1 MCHIVFNRKYHLTFL
16 VIKKYNLLL
25 INKNVSLWE
34 SLSLLESKYKH
45 KIVEQ
50 LCVLCA
56 VLVFQMIQS
65 RGLSV
70 LAGSETQD
78 AVCNPVVLY
87 RSMQVRSKHEM
98 RSGLNRHLPIPLHHH
113 KFSRAVLQASLKS
126 SLSSTLKKGLK

>member
-1 MCHIVFNRKYHLTFL
+1 MCLVVFNCNYYLTFL

-25 INKNVSLWE
+25 INKNGTLLE

-50 LCVLCA
+50 ICVLCA
-56 VLVFQMIQS
+56 VLGFQMMIS

-70 LAGSETQD
+70 LAGSETHH

-87 RSMQVRSKHEM
+87 RSM
-98 RSGLNRHLPIPLHHH
+98 
-113 KFSRAVLQASLKS
+113 
-126 SLSSTLKKGLK
+126 